1 MKRGLYAWAG
11 ASATASAAACAK
23 RLDEPMTNESNVY
36 FGFSPPEGVRAGGVT
51 EDEPVSAATAASLG
65 SRWVLTASRT
75 GRSSPVSSRT
85 AAWTSPKKWASIQFR
100 VKSFGTVRTT
110 ASSETSPPSTWSN
123 QVRKVVSLSA
133 SFSRSATSFQRSSAV
148 SSRWRSTRRF
158 PLSCSTKR
166 AASIAASN
174 RPHNGCFCG
183 YFGGLVSVDLQVKG
197 VHPHRYPQVG
207 KPGRSCASKPALA
220 VPSRVSSQLWK
231 PKPKRP
237 RLYSLASCGTP
248 FPLISLSDFE
258 AHLSAQRASAKA
270 PTRLP
275 RADGNARRPGD
286 PQAPS
291 RTRSQA
297 PIGLTAPARVERRH
311 RLSRSR
317 DFEAVYRH
325 GRSFASRYVVLYWF
339 PREDAG
345 GDPRLGLA
353 VPKSLGSAVTRN
365 RLKRQ
370 LREAWRARLDD
381 VPPGRDYVLLA
392 RAGLPD
398 AADSRGLDWLGER
411 IDEVL
416 RRAT

>member
-1 MKRGLYAWAG
+1 MKSGLYAWAG

-23 RLDEPMTNESNVY
+23 RLDEPITNESNVY
-36 FGFSPPEGVRAGGVT
+36 FGFSPPEGVRAGGVIDD
-51 EDEPVSAATAASLG
+51 DEPVSAAATASLG
-65 SRWVLTASRT
+65 SRSVLTASRT

-110 ASSETSPPSTWSN
+110 AS
-123 QVRKVVSLSA
+123 
-133 SFSRSATSFQRSSAV
+133 SFQRSSAV

-183 YFGGLVSVDLQVKG
+183 YFGGLVSGHLQGKE
-197 VHPHRYPQVG
+197 VHPHRCPQLG

-220 VPSRVSSQLWK
+220 VPSGACSQLWK
-231 PKPKRP
+231 PNLKRP

-248 FPLISLSDFE
+248 SPLISLSDFE

-275 RADGNARRPGD
+275 SADVDARRPGD
-286 PQAPS
+286 SQASP

-297 PIGLTAPARVERRH
+297 PVGLTAPARVERRH

-339 PREDAG
+339 PREDAD

-381 VPPGRDYVLLA
+381 VPPGREYVILA